1 MMSELKAVLFDVDG
15 TLAETERF
23 GHLVAVNEAFEAV
36 GLDWRWSAELY
47 GELLKVTGSTER
59 INHYVANWQPSY
71 RHVNENL
78 DELIAE
84 IVEHKNAN
92 YKRIAEGGEIP
103 LRPGVERVL
112 REIHGSDVRMGI
124 ATTTT
129 PQNVDALLIGN
140 IGGDVLDWFEVIAA
154 GNMVPVKKPAPDV
167 YDFALQQMGLKPEE
181 CLAVE
186 DSENGVRSALA
197 AGMPVLV
204 IESEYSTGHDLSGAC
219 LIVDSWGT
227 PDTPMQVLSG
237 DALGNEM
244 ITLDL
249 MRRLLEPSGKH

>member
-1 MMSELKAVLFDVDG
+1 MSELKAVLFDVDG

-23 GHLVAVNEAFEAV
+23 GHLVAVNEAFKPV
-36 GLDWRWSAELY
+36 GLDWEWSAELY

-59 INHYVANWQPSY
+59 INHYVATYSPEY
-71 RHVNENL
+71 RHINENL

-84 IVEHKNAN
+84 IVKHKNAN
-92 YKRIAEGGEIP
+92 YKRIAESGEIP

-112 REIHGSDVRMGI
+112 REIHESDVRMGI

-140 IGGDVLDWFEVIAA
+140 IGGDVLDWFEIIAA
-154 GNMVPVKKPAPDV
+154 GNIVPEKKPAPDV
-167 YDFALQQMGLKPEE
+167 YDYALQQMGLKPED

-186 DSENGVRSALA
+186 DSENGVLSAVA
-197 AGMPVLV
+197 AGLPVLV
-204 IESEYSTGHDLSGAC
+204 IESEYSTDHDLSAAA
-219 LIVDSWGT
+219 LIVDEWGT
-227 PDTPMQVLSG
+227 VEQPMKVISG
-237 DALGNEM
+237 NAHGSNV

-249 MRRLLEPSGKH
+249 MRAVHDRTTDSE

>member
-1 MMSELKAVLFDVDG
+1 MSKLEAVLFDVDG

-23 GHLVAVNEAFEAV
+23 GHLVAVNEAFKAV
-36 GLDWRWSAELY
+36 GLDWEWSAELY

-59 INHYVANWQPSY
+59 INHYVANYSPAY
-71 RHVNENL
+71 RHINDNL

-84 IVEHKNAN
+84 IVKHKNAN
-92 YKRIAEGGEIP
+92 YKRIAESGEIP

-112 REIHGSDVRMGI
+112 REIHASDVRMGI

-129 PQNVDALLIGN
+129 PQNVDALLLGN

-154 GNMVPVKKPAPDV
+154 GDIVPVKKPAPDIFT
-167 YDFALQQMGLKPEE
+167 YAMQQMQLTPDV

-197 AGMPVLV
+197 AELPVLV
-204 IESEYSTGHDLSGAC
+204 IESEYSTGHDLGGAS
-219 LIVDSWGT
+219 LVVNEWGSNEQ
-227 PDTPMQVLSG
+227 PMQVHSG
-237 DALGNEM
+237 DAFGFNQVS
-244 ITLDL
+244 LDL
-249 MRRLLEPSGKH
+249 MRRMVS